1 MVSCY
6 KYSVSIHYR
15 AGAGSERE
23 RMLLECA
30 QEYAC
35 DVGPHLI
42 DRLLEDRFR
51 LFEAHKAELARIAA
65 DEARLAADKRK
76 VMGG

>member
-1 MVSCY
+1 MASCY
-6 KYSVSIHYR
+6 KYSVAIHYR
-15 AGAGSERE
+15 AGPGSERE

-30 QEYAC
+30 REYAC
-35 DVGPHLI
+35 DIGPHLI
-42 DRLLEDRFR
+42 DRLLEDRFK

-65 DEARLAADKRK
+65 DEARLAEEKRK